1 MSGTGDRAAAPAAG
15 DGETRLSTRIDFDAE
30 GKHCDYLRL
39 PYSVNR
45 SAYGWLPVPLV
56 SIRNGGG
63 PRVLLMGGVHGD
75 EFEGQL
81 TLTRL
86 IQTLA
91 PEDVSGQLII
101 LPMANY
107 PAAKA
112 GARVSPLD
120 DANLNRVFPGRPDG
134 TPTFQ
139 LAHYVETVLMPRVDY
154 VFDLH
159 SGGSS
164 LHYLPTAILQWSE
177 DAAERRRQIELA
189 RVFGTA
195 FACFFQGA
203 HGGASSSAAAAR
215 QEAQALV
222 FEIGG
227 SGTVTPES
235 LRTCTR
241 GVGNLLRHL
250 GVLRDDGTAPPP
262 TEPRVVAAL
271 APESFVFA
279 LEDGVFAPAV
289 DLGAEVRAGDL
300 AGHLHRPETPWAD
313 PEEVRFEAEGVVLCR
328 RVPGRAERGDCL
340 FHLGCPV
347 EA

>member
-1 MSGTGDRAAAPAAG
+1 MSGTGNEAA
-15 DGETRLSTRIDFDAE
+15 GETRLSTRIDFDAE

-56 SIRNGGG
+56 SIRNGSG
-63 PRVLLMGGVHGD
+63 PRILLMGGVHGD

-81 TLTRL
+81 TLTKL
-86 IQTLA
+86 IQSLE
-91 PEDVSGQLII
+91 PGDLSGQLII

-112 GARVSPLD
+112 SARVSPLD
-120 DANLNRVFPGRPDG
+120 DSNLNRVFPGRPDG
-134 TPTFQ
+134 TPSFQ
-139 LAHYVETVLMPRVDY
+139 LAHYIETVLMPRVDY

-177 DAAERRRQIELA
+177 DAAARRRQIELA
-189 RVFGTA
+189 RVFGID
-195 FACFFQGA
+195 FAGFFQGG
-203 HGGASSSAAAAR
+203 HGGTSSSAAAAR
-215 QEAQALV
+215 QGATALV

-235 LRTCTR
+235 LRTCER
-241 GVGNLLRHL
+241 GAGNLLRHL
-250 GVLRDDGTAPPP
+250 GVLRDGDDVAPPK
-262 TEPRVVAAL
+262 EPRVVAAL

-279 LEDGVFAPAV
+279 LDDGLFAPAV

-300 AGHLHRPETPWAD
+300 AGQLHRPETPWAA
-313 PEEVRFEAEGVVLCR
+313 PQEVRFEAEGTVICK